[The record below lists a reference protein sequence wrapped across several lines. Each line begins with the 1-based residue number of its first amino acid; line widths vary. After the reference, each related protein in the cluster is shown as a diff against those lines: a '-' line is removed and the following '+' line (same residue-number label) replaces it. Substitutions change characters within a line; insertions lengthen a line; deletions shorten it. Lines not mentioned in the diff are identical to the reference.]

1 MCFFCLD
8 QSDPHGDDEEW
19 PTAAHTHLCVP
30 LLPGQLEAALDLIIN
45 TIRKCSSQPQYAPF
59 ARQLLQ
65 LTTQFLVHVVQVEA
79 GRQEG
84 GAAVISHGN
93 LEASLELQ
101 SLSATFP
108 ERKRM
113 ISETSEGSGHE
124 LASEKVPMEMLA
136 RYMKALWSF
145 MIESK
150 EEVDGDS
157 REVELGEE
165 KEMEDIYPVRWRGMN
180 MRVCNVC
187 VCVRVRACVHTC
199 MRVCVLFIF
208 CLNCLLI
215 ASMPYFSFSLRSP
228 LPPPPLS
235 ILPPPLPPP
244 PTPTFPSPQDIVKDA
259 LLTGCL
265 PLAQTYMI
273 RHRGAAVGQPHEV
286 PTPSAKPPNP
296 RPPTQWSQLTLEEAV
311 ESPDGSVRSHLG
323 PVSAGFESF
332 KVTGL
337 GLAVECLER
346 GDVAEAGQIVTS
358 LVSQSHQN
366 NVCNVLH
373 FPW

>member
-108 ERKRM
+108 QRKRM

-165 KEMEDIYPVRWRGMN
+165 KETEDIYPVRWRGMN

-187 VCVRVRACVHTC
+187 VCACACVCAYLRACVCPFH
-199 MRVCVLFIF
+199 F
-208 CLNCLLI
+208 LLE
-215 ASMPYFSFSLRSP
+215 
-228 LPPPPLS
+228 LPPHCFHSLLFLLLALPPSPPLS

-296 RPPTQWSQLTLEEAV
+296 RPSTQWSQLTLEEAV